1 MTASSAKDKEKL
13 VIDLLKKGYKTRE
26 ITKMAHVSNITVT
39 KIRAKLAAEAKEEQ
53 EQGDQRKKPL
63 SVSSQA
69 FNLFLE
75 GKSVVQVTTGL
86 DLTTDQALKIQSDYL
101 LLRNMGLASRV
112 LMEHRK
118 DLGAYLGL
126 FDYVNGNKIKVRD
139 LNHAVDL
146 ERNIDNLKKEKSQLE
161 YDIDTLMD
169 LKKYYETELDEIKRK
184 YYKIR

>member
-1 MTASSAKDKEKL
+1 MPPNEKDKEKL

-26 ITKMAHVSNITVT
+26 ITKLAHVSNTTVK
-39 KIRAKLAAEAKEEQ
+39 KIRAKLTGRAKEEQ

-63 SVSSQA
+63 SVASQA
-69 FNLFLE
+69 FNLFEE

-86 DLTTDQALKIQSDYL
+86 DLTTDQALKIHSDYL
-101 LLRNMGLASRV
+101 VLRNMGKASRV

-126 FDYVNGNKIKVRD
+126 LDFVNENKIKVKD
-139 LNHAVDL
+139 LNHAVGL
-146 ERNIDNLKKEKSQLE
+146 ANNIDNLKKEKAQLE

-169 LKKYYETELDEIKRK
+169 EKKWYEKELDEIKRE

>member
-1 MTASSAKDKEKL
+1 MPPNEKEKL

-26 ITKMAHVSNITVT
+26 IVKLAHVSNTTVK
-39 KIRAKLAAEAKEEQ
+39 KIRAKLTAKVKEEQEQ
-53 EQGDQRKKPL
+53 EQGDQKKKPL

-69 FNLFLE
+69 FNLFQE

-126 FDYVNGNKIKVRD
+126 FNFVNGNKIKVKD

-146 ERNIDNLKKEKSQLE
+146 AQNIDNLKKEKSQLE
-161 YDIDTLMD
+161 FDIDTLID
-169 LKKYYETELDEIKRK
+169 LKKYYEKELDEIKRK